1 MTVYFVLTMTLNFVF
16 VNTMTLD
23 TQFTLDLD
31 LDLLRLGA
39 QPGTIHLG
47 DEVPSP
53 GLADDPPLHP
63 RRPGGGYNGP
73 GGSQVSGIL
82 LPIFYYCAAISLFFS
97 IYLDFCFSF
106 STSVSLS
113 FHYLDA
119 RLFFSLLSQES
130 HHGIVS
136 EEVAL

>member
-1 MTVYFVLTMTLNFVF
+1 MTVYFVLTV
-16 VNTMTLD
+16 TLD
-23 TQFTLDLD
+23 TIYTDTIIDLD
-31 LDLLRLGA
+31 HDLLRLGA
-39 QPGTIHLG
+39 RPGTIHLG

-53 GLADDPPLHP
+53 DLADDPPLHP

-82 LPIFYYCAAISLFFS
+82 LPIFYYCAAIPLFFS

-106 STSVSLS
+106 STPVPLS

-119 RLFFSLLSQES
+119 RLFSLSLSLITELSQN
-130 HHGIVS
+130 
-136 EEVAL
+136 

>member
-1 MTVYFVLTMTLNFVF
+1 MTVYFVL
-16 VNTMTLD
+16 TMTLD

-82 LPIFYYCAAISLFFS
+82 LPIFY
-97 IYLDFCFSF
+97 F
-106 STSVSLS
+106 STSLSLS
-113 FHYLDA
+113 IYPFSPLFYPSFSFFLFLP
-119 RLFFSLLSQES
+119 RFLFLFTTLMPGFFSLFSLRGSS
-130 HHGIVS
+130 RNCIRGSRLIS
-136 EEVAL
+136 Y